1 MFSTTRIQ
9 IGLNAE
15 PERVFRALT
24 DSTALHAWFS
34 EHAEVDLTRNQ
45 YDFWGK
51 FTPRAPDRDAGRHA
65 IVESVPGQVL
75 AYRWQVGGDGTRV
88 TYRLH
93 PHAGGTILTMRH
105 APDGEQSPE
114 PGGFEDFWF
123 LSLENLRRYLD
134 GKPSDARADYT
145 NPMRG
150 DIRHETEIDAPLAR
164 VFEVLTTPDEL
175 NRWIAT
181 HAKVQPEKDGDYN
194 LGWMYEGADM
204 GASKIIDIEPNHQ
217 LVLGLPPDPMSQKA
231 TVVTWV
237 MRENNGKTWL
247 TFTHS
252 GFDADQDVSGLFT
265 GWRNFVNWVRSV
277 SEYGAA
283 WQPPIS
289 VLKPDS
295 LGYPGAMYA
304 AQDQIIEELREE
316 VDIQQ

>member
-9 IGLNAE
+9 VGLNAD
-15 PERVFRALT
+15 PERVFRVLT
-24 DSTALHAWFS
+24 DSAALRAWFS
-34 EHAEVDLTRNQ
+34 EHAEVDLNGNQ

-51 FTPRAPDRDAGRHA
+51 FTPKAPDRNAGKHT
-65 IVESVPGQVL
+65 IVEYVPGQVL
-75 AYRWQVGGDGTRV
+75 AYRWHVGGDSTRV

-134 GKPSDARADYT
+134 GKPSDARADYS

-150 DIRHETEIDAPLAR
+150 DIRHETEIDAPVAR
-164 VFEVLTTPDEL
+164 VFEVLTNPEEL

-194 LGWMYEGADM
+194 LGWMYEGTDM
-204 GASKIIDIEPNHQ
+204 GASKIVDIEPNHH
-217 LVLGLPPDPMSQKA
+217 LVLGLPPDPMFQKA

-289 VLKPDS
+289 VLKPDQI
-295 LGYPGAMYA
+295 GYPGSMYA
-304 AQDQIIEELREE
+304 AQDQIVEELREE
-316 VDIQQ
+316 VDIHQ

>member
-9 IGLNAE
+9 IGLNAR

-24 DSTALHAWFS
+24 ESTALCAWFS
-34 EHAEVDLTRNQ
+34 EHAEIDLTHNQ

-51 FTPRAPDRDAGRHA
+51 FTPKAPDRNVGRHA
-65 IVESVPGQVL
+65 IVESIPGQML
-75 AYRWQVGGDGTRV
+75 AYRWQVDGDSTRV
-88 TYRLH
+88 TYRLY
-93 PHAGGTILTMRH
+93 PRENGTILTMQH

-150 DIRHETEIDAPLAR
+150 DIRHETEIDAPLTR
-164 VFEVLTTPDEL
+164 VFEVLTNPDEL

-181 HAKVQPEKDGDYN
+181 NAKVQPEKGGEYN
-194 LGWMYEGADM
+194 LGWMYEGEDM
-204 GASKIIDIEPNHQ
+204 GASKIIDIEANHQ
-217 LVLGLPPDPMSQKA
+217 IVLDLPPDPYSQKA
-231 TVVTWV
+231 TVLTWV

-252 GFDADQDVSGLFT
+252 GFDADQDVGGLYT

-295 LGYPGAMYA
+295 IGYPGAMYA
-304 AQDQIIEELREE
+304 AQDQIVEELR
-316 VDIQQ
+316 IAS